1 MKSPSPVDLRPL
13 NGGFS
18 LVEIVLAI
26 GITSFALIATLG
38 LLPVGL
44 NTLRESSTQ
53 TAVANIS
60 QYIRGELQQI
70 SFNPATSFNVQNL
83 NSTTYYFTRDGVKT
97 DANGGYYLAKFDLTN
112 GSVGGNTFDSTS
124 AQNIKVTLS
133 YPATASAAAR
143 KTFVFSL
150 FAARQSNQ

>member
-1 MKSPSPVDLRPL
+1 MRTLLPNAIRPRAC
-13 NGGFS
+13 GFS

-44 NTLRESSTQ
+44 NSLRESSTQ

-70 SFNPATSFNVQNL
+70 SFNPQASFNVQNL
-83 NSTTYYFTRDGVKT
+83 SSATYYFTKDGVKT
-97 DANGGYYLAKFDLTN
+97 DADSGYYQAKFDLTN
-112 GSVGGNTFDSTS
+112 GSVGGNTFNATS

-133 YPATASAAAR
+133 YPATAAAAAR

>member
-1 MKSPSPVDLRPL
+1 MRTLLPNAVRPRAC
-13 NGGFS
+13 GFS

-44 NTLRESSTQ
+44 NSLRESSTQ

-70 SFNPATSFNVQNL
+70 SFNPKPP
-83 NSTTYYFTRDGVKT
+83 STFKT
-97 DANGGYYLAKFDLTN
+97 
-112 GSVGGNTFDSTS
+112 
-124 AQNIKVTLS
+124 
-133 YPATASAAAR
+133 
-143 KTFVFSL
+143 
-150 FAARQSNQ
+150 

>member
-1 MKSPSPVDLRPL
+1 MKSLSPVDLRSS

-53 TAVANIS
+53 TAAANIS

-70 SFNPATSFNVQNL
+70 SFNPGTSFNVQNL
-83 NSTTYYFTRDGVKT
+83 NSATYYFTREGVKT
-97 DANGGYYLAKFDLTN
+97 DANSGYYLAKFDLTN
-112 GSVGGNTFDSTS
+112 ASVGGNTFDSTV

-133 YPATASAAAR
+133 YPATAAVTAR
-143 KTFVFSL
+143 KTVVFSL

>member
-1 MKSPSPVDLRPL
+1 MRTLLPNAIRSRAC
-13 NGGFS
+13 GFS

-44 NTLRESSTQ
+44 NSLRESSTQ

-70 SFNPATSFNVQNL
+70 SFNPQSSFNVQNL

-97 DANGGYYLAKFDLTN
+97 DANGGYYLARFDLTN
-112 GSVGGNTFDSTS
+112 GSVGGNTFNATS

-133 YPATASAAAR
+133 YPATAAAAAR

>member
-1 MKSPSPVDLRPL
+1 MRSLPPVGRFPL
-13 NGGFS
+13 HRGFS

-60 QYIRGELQQI
+60 QYVRGELQQI
-70 SFNPATSFNVQNL
+70 SFNPSTSFNVQNL

-97 DANGGYYLAKFDLTN
+97 DANSGYYLAKFDLTN

-133 YPATASAAAR
+133 YPATAAAAAR
-143 KTFVFSL
+143 KTVVFSL